1 MWREG
6 EGRVF
11 PPLRSFN
18 THNASGRN
26 CALRIGGTLDQA
38 RLFFRQYD
46 HFLLMSGQQD
56 HKASV
61 LLAASPADYFV
72 E

>member
-18 THNASGRN
+18 THNASARN
-26 CALRIGGTLDQA
+26 CALRIGGTLHQA

-46 HFLLMSGQQD
+46 HFLLMSGQ
-56 HKASV
+56 
-61 LLAASPADYFV
+61 
-72 E
+72 